1 MTNLQALIL
10 SKLAP
15 KHVREAEK
23 PGEYEINMF
32 VNVTGIFKIGD
43 PYFTTPTAQLPI
55 LAVMGAMLAELDA
68 PTRERCLHIIE
79 KKAEYAHENDLKLGE
94 VMSQKV
100 SAMIEKVRA
109 RFRETLP
116 QVEHNGKCTF
126 KNLEITVH

>member
-23 PGEYEINMF
+23 PGEYEINLF
-32 VNVTGIFKIGD
+32 AHVTGTFHIGAN
-43 PYFTTPTAQLPI
+43 YFTTPTAQLPI

-79 KKAEYAHENDLKLGE
+79 KKAEYAHENDLKFGE

-109 RFRETLP
+109 RFQQNLP

-126 KNLEITVH
+126 RNLEITVH